1 MIYRVSGKFLYD
13 KAEEF
18 MQRLKDGTIERQ
30 MPDGPE
36 IVRAMKSAII
46 DNIGVVNWT
55 EECFCPIPL
64 MHERETIYDLY
75 FTALTTEVI
84 PNHEILEG
92 VSFVDKL
99 SLLLKNSR

>member
-1 MIYRVSGKFLYD
+1 MSGKFLYD

-18 MQRLKDGTIERQ
+18 MQKLRDGTIERQ
-30 MPDGPE
+30 KPDGPE
-36 IVRAMKSAII
+36 MVRAMQSAKI
-46 DNIGVVNWT
+46 DNKGVVNWT
-55 EECFCPIPL
+55 EECFCPTPL

-75 FTALTTEVI
+75 FMALTTKVI
-84 PNHEILEG
+84 PNHEVIEG